1 MYTMNDLRAYRKAHR
16 ATNANTEA
24 KVSTN
29 FANLICKNT
38 GVTQVK
44 PEVRYY
50 KVEAKFDKQNRFPFD
65 SYKPVLVFYLSLAQF
80 VFAIVRL
87 KTFNTAYRNCIIILT
102 HFFLECV
109 CDIFDSIHSLFI
121 DSFFKFFYFITCSL
135 Y

>member
-50 KVEAKFDKQNRFPFD
+50 KVEAKFDKQNRRKA
-65 SYKPVLVFYLSLAQF
+65 SE
-80 VFAIVRL
+80 L
-87 KTFNTAYRNCIIILT
+87 KRRANKM
-102 HFFLECV
+102 EE
-109 CDIFDSIHSLFI
+109 
-121 DSFFKFFYFITCSL
+121 
-135 Y
+135 